1 MIIFASQNSPSLKSP
16 KYRVLTTEE
25 LQALEKEFVD
35 FLVVNGIT
43 APDWEEMK
51 VKQKA
56 EAEQMLV
63 LFSDVVFE
71 GIMRKTQ
78 FLEYWEPSGIK
89 TFHCLKNEIVLVGV
103 EAKAGATFDFM
114 KTPLQDIFKNSSAL
128 SVYESRKAYSKVRE
142 QELFEMMQ
150 QGCQRT
156 DGDLYKRFCLLLV
169 D

>member
-1 MIIFASQNSPSLKSP
+1 MKSP
-16 KYRVLTTEE
+16 KYRVLTSDE
-25 LQALEKEFVD
+25 LQALEKEFID

-51 VKQKA
+51 EKQKT

-89 TFHCLKNEIVLVGV
+89 TFHCLQNEIVLVGV
-103 EAKAGATFDFM
+103 EAKSGTTFDFL
-114 KTPLQDIFKNSSAL
+114 KTSLQDIFQDSSAL
-128 SVYESRKAYSKVRE
+128 SVYESRKPYSKTRE
-142 QELFEMMQ
+142 LEIFEMMQ
-150 QGCQRT
+150 HGCQRT
-156 DGDLYKRFCLLLV
+156 DGELYKKFCLLLV

>member
-1 MIIFASQNSPSLKSP
+1 MKPP
-16 KYRVLTTEE
+16 KYRILTTEE

-43 APDWEEMK
+43 ASDWQEMK
-51 VKQKA
+51 DKQKD
-56 EAEQMLV
+56 EAEQILV

-89 TFHCLKNEIVLVGV
+89 TFHCLQNEIVLVGV
-103 EAKAGATFDFM
+103 EAKPGSTFDFM
-114 KTPLQDIFKNSSAL
+114 KTPLQQILQNSVDL
-128 SVYESRKAYSKVRE
+128 TVYESRKLYAKTRE
-142 QELFEMMQ
+142 LEVFDMMQ

-156 DGDLYKRFCLLLV
+156 EGELYKKFCLLLV

>member
-1 MIIFASQNSPSLKSP
+1 MKLP
-16 KYRVLTTEE
+16 KYRILNSEE

-43 APDWEEMK
+43 APDWQVMK
-51 VKQKA
+51 EKQKPD
-56 EAEQMLV
+56 AEQMLV

-89 TFHCLKNEIVLVGV
+89 TFHCQQSDIVLVGV
-103 EAKAGATFDFM
+103 EAKPGTTFNFM
-114 KTPLQDIFKNSSAL
+114 QTPMQEIFNNSSNLA
-128 SVYESRKAYSKVRE
+128 VYESRKPYAKIRE
-142 QELFEMMQ
+142 LEIFEMMQ

-156 DGDLYKRFCLLLV
+156 DGSLYKKFCLLLE

>member
-1 MIIFASQNSPSLKSP
+1 MKLP
-16 KYRVLTTEE
+16 KYRILNSEE
-25 LQALEKEFVD
+25 LQTLEKEFVD

-43 APDWEEMK
+43 APDWQIMK
-51 VKQKA
+51 ERQKT

-71 GIMRKTQ
+71 GIMRGTQ

-89 TFHCLKNEIVLVGV
+89 TFHCQQSDIVLVGV
-103 EAKAGATFDFM
+103 EAKPGTTFNFM
-114 KTPLQDIFKNSSAL
+114 QTPMQEIFKSSSDL
-128 SVYESRKAYSKVRE
+128 SVYESRKHYTKVRE
-142 QELFEMMQ
+142 VEIFEMMQ

-156 DGDLYKRFCLLLV
+156 DGSLYKKFCLLLV

>member
-1 MIIFASQNSPSLKSP
+1 MKSP
-16 KYRVLTTEE
+16 KYRVLTSEE

-43 APDWEEMK
+43 APDWQEMK
-51 VKQKA
+51 EKQKA
-56 EAEQMLV
+56 EAEQMMV

-89 TFHCLKNEIVLVGV
+89 TFHCQQNEIVLVGV
-103 EAKAGATFDFM
+103 EAKPGTAFDFM
-114 KTPLQDIFKNSSAL
+114 KMPLQEIFQNSAAL
-128 SVYESRKAYSKVRE
+128 SVYDSRKPYSKVRE
-142 QELFEMMQ
+142 LEVFEMMQ

-156 DGDLYKRFCLLLV
+156 NGDLYKKFCLLLV
-169 D
+169 N

>member
-1 MIIFASQNSPSLKSP
+1 MKPP
-16 KYRVLTTEE
+16 KYRVLTSEE
-25 LQALEKEFVD
+25 LQALEKEFID

-51 VKQKA
+51 EKQKA

-89 TFHCLKNEIVLVGV
+89 TFHCLQNEMVLVGV

-114 KTPLQDIFKNSSAL
+114 KTPLQEIFKNNSAL
-128 SVYESRKAYSKVRE
+128 SVYESRKPYAKTRE
-142 QELFEMMQ
+142 LEIFEMMQ

-156 DGDLYKRFCLLLV
+156 EGELYKKFCLLLV

>member
-1 MIIFASQNSPSLKSP
+1 MKEP
-16 KYRVLTTEE
+16 KYRVLTSDE

-51 VKQKA
+51 KKRLADVDR
-56 EAEQMLV
+56 MLV

-78 FLEYWEPSGIK
+78 FLEYWEPSGIR
-89 TFHCLKNEIVLVGV
+89 TFHCLQNEIVLVGV
-103 EAKAGATFDFM
+103 ETKPGTAMNFM
-114 KTPLQDIFKNSSAL
+114 KTALHDIFKDSSKL
-128 SVYESRKAYSKVRE
+128 SVYESRKPYQESRE
-142 QELFEMMQ
+142 LEIFKMMQ
-150 QGCQRT
+150 QGCQKT
-156 DGDLYKRFCLLLV
+156 DGELYKKLCLLLV

>member
-1 MIIFASQNSPSLKSP
+1 MKSP
-16 KYRVLTTEE
+16 KYRVLTSEE
-25 LQALEKEFVD
+25 LQALEKEFID

-43 APDWEEMK
+43 ASDWEQMK
-51 VKQKA
+51 ENQKV

-63 LFSDVVFE
+63 LFSDVIFE

-89 TFHCLKNEIVLVGV
+89 AFHCLQSEIRLVGV
-103 EAKAGATFDFM
+103 EAKPGNELDFM
-114 KTPLQDIFKNSSAL
+114 KTPLQEIFQDPSAL
-128 SVYESRKAYSKVRE
+128 SVYGSGKPYAKIRESEIFA
-142 QELFEMMQ
+142 MMQ

-156 DGDLYKRFCLLLV
+156 NGDLYKKFCLLLV